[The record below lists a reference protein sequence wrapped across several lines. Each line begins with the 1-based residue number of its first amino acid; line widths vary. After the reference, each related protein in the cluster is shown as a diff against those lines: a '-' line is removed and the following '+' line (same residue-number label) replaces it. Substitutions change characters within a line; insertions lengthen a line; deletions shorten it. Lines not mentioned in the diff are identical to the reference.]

1 VSEEGKPRVSLRVVN
16 YIDGEKLKED
26 VAYSEAD
33 LNTAFQQQSSLF
45 VHYATLHAKAERQ
58 VDDLKLT
65 LEAAESKVY
74 RNLRDAATEKSEKVT
89 EAQLEKMVA
98 GTDFI
103 IQMKKLINEA
113 KQVAA
118 IAKGA
123 VEGFKQRRDMLIQSG
138 ADQREE
144 MKGELRIAAR
154 EAREDTLERQKERVL
169 KGLAGTA

>member
-16 YIDGEKLKED
+16 YIDGDKLKED

-33 LNTAFQQQSSLF
+33 LNSAFQQQSSLF

-74 RNLRDAATEKSEKVT
+74 RNLRDAAAEKSEKVT
-89 EAQLEKMVA
+89 EAQLEKTVS
-98 GTDFI
+98 GTEVI
-103 IQMKKLINEA
+103 INLKKLLNEA

-144 MKGELRIAAR
+144 LKGELRLAAR
-154 EAREDTLERQKERVL
+154 AARDDVLERQKDRVL
-169 KGLAGTA
+169 KGLVGTA